1 MSFVR
6 DLLFGSPP
14 AAPDY
19 SPMANSNMEIARMNL
34 AYAKEKD
41 TLASAD
47 RTRLLD
53 LTEKTTGRQ
62 MALAEEEATRS
73 KGYYDDYT
81 KTYQPLGQKLA
92 AEATSFSTE
101 AERNRI
107 AGQAGADVAQ
117 AYNNAEGQQTRGMSR
132 LGIGRPN
139 ANSFAAVNNQLL
151 ASKAGAIAGA
161 TTSAGFQARDAATNR
176 MTNAV
181 NVGNKLPGFSQV
193 SSGLSTS
200 GNAAAVS
207 GANQTQGSVTAGY
220 GVPSMYMNNAVN
232 SNNSA
237 ANIMNTGFQNNQS
250 NWVNQG
256 MQTAAMFNAAG
267 AAYGAYGGG
276 PSRVPLASGG
286 HISGPGT
293 GISDSIHA
301 MVSDGEYVIP
311 ADVVK
316 RKGVEFFDK
325 LLEKHHMPAAE
336 QQRRYGIGGR

>member
-19 SPMANSNMEIARMNL
+19 APMANSNMEIARMNL

-73 KGYYDDYT
+73 KSYFDDYT
-81 KTYQPLGQKLA
+81 KTYKPLGQKLA
-92 AEATSFSTE
+92 DEATTFSTE

-139 ANSFAAVNNQLL
+139 ANSFAAINNQLL
-151 ASKAGAIAGA
+151 AGKAGAIAGA
-161 TTSAGFQARDAATNR
+161 TTQAGFQARDAATNR
-176 MTNAV
+176 VTNAV
-181 NVGNKLPGFSQV
+181 NVGNKLPGFSQT

-237 ANIMNTGFQNNQS
+237 ANIMNTGFQNQQS

-256 MQTAAMFNAAG
+256 MQTAAIMNAG
-267 AAYGAYGGG
+267 GTYMGTRAADGGEM
-276 PSRVPLASGG
+276 ASGG
-286 HISGPGT
+286 RISGPGT